1 MLEICALKV
10 HSPCSRVV
18 QLLINPTLILIG
30 ILVSSYLALVLREVL
45 VEGIRLLILVL

>member
-18 QLLINPTLILIG
+18 QLLKNPTLILTG
-30 ILVSSYLALVLREVL
+30 ISYLALVLREVL